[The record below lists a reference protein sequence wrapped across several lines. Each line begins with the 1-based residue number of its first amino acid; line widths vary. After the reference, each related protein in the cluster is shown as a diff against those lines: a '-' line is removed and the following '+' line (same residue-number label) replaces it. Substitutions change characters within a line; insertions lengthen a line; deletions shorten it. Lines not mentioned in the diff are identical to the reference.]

1 MTKSMV
7 INNHHLSVRAYKGQN
22 VVTFKDIDAVHS
34 RPKDTARKRFNDN
47 RKHFVEGVDY
57 FKLQP
62 SENRTVGINS
72 PNGGIVLTESGYLML
87 AKSFTDDLAWEVQR
101 QLVNFYFRA
110 NQSKPESSPKSEQ
123 LTLETSEYHYFDK
136 TFRGQPVL
144 STKDI
149 AYFVGVSAGTVNWHL
164 RSEFFDEG
172 TDYYKLEKSALREFK
187 HENPNVSR
195 TATSPLHAVTKS
207 GFIKLMKMF
216 KCEKEPPA
224 VFTQIQSYTGKIPLL
239 TSKEEAFPVYKPNEE
254 MNRLMADVRDKA
266 ERIAAFSY
274 LLTNV
279 DLEAKSRMYR
289 GELRCEIQRL
299 NMMIDKID
307 DVRF

>member
-7 INNHHLSVRAYKGQN
+7 INNHHLSVRTYKGKN
-22 VVTFKDIDAVHS
+22 VVTFKDIDAVHG
-34 RPKDTARKRFNDN
+34 RTEGTARKRFNDN
-47 RKHFVEGVDY
+47 RKHFIEGVDY

-62 SENRTVGINS
+62 SENRTVGITS
-72 PNGGIVLTESGYLML
+72 PNGGIVITESGYLML
-87 AKSFTDDLAWEVQR
+87 AKSFTDDLAWDVQR
-101 QLVNFYFRA
+101 ALVNFYFRA
-110 NQSKPESSPKSEQ
+110 NQSKPEPEPEQ

-144 STKDI
+144 STNDI
-149 AYFVGVSAGTVNWHL
+149 AYFIDVCAATVSWHL
-164 RSEFFDEG
+164 RTDHFVEG
-172 TDYYKLEKSALREFK
+172 KDYYALRGNELREFK
-187 HENPNVSR
+187 YENPSVNR
-195 TATSPLHAVTKS
+195 TISGPYHIVTKS
-207 GFIKLMKMF
+207 GFIKLLKF
-216 KCEKEPPA
+216 YKCVRVLPASLTQRKPTPPMIENKKEQA
-224 VFTQIQSYTGKIPLL
+224 Y
-239 TSKEEAFPVYKPNEE
+239 PVYKPNEE
-254 MNRLMADVRDKA
+254 MNRLMAEVRDKA
-266 ERIAAFSY
+266 ERIQAFSY